1 MLLPLLPSPPQP
13 PPPTV
18 KRLTPDELTSRR
30 ERGLC
35 FNCDERYHRGH
46 CCTSRVFLLIVEDE
60 DPSWPHID
68 PFDPTQDT
76 NSTSN
81 PNPAQISLTSLSGN
95 LAPETLRL
103 TGFLSDHR
111 MILLVDGR
119 STHNFIQPQLA
130 TALSLPCRT
139 TQTPLRVMAG
149 NGQYLEC
156 TSLCES
162 VSLTIQNHVFVLD
175 LHVLPISSANIVLG
189 VQWLKTLGLVLTD
202 YATLCMQFFHQGRLV
217 ELQGENDT
225 NLGILTN
232 PSFVA
237 SIGNTTMFPTSIL
250 LYFLKILLTHFPS
263 THLT

>member
-119 STHNFIQPQLA
+119 STHNFIQPQLFNA
-130 TALSLPCRT
+130 IFICS
-139 TQTPLRVMAG
+139 
-149 NGQYLEC
+149 
-156 TSLCES
+156 SIK
-162 VSLTIQNHVFVLD
+162 TIKEAVTF
-175 LHVLPISSANIVLG
+175 
-189 VQWLKTLGLVLTD
+189 
-202 YATLCMQFFHQGRLV
+202 
-217 ELQGENDT
+217 
-225 NLGILTN
+225 
-232 PSFVA
+232 
-237 SIGNTTMFPTSIL
+237 
-250 LYFLKILLTHFPS
+250 
-263 THLT
+263 